1 MVPPPWSIVSPAGV
15 IHVVADDKAKNPDAR
30 RTIMTLTGHG
40 GWERFEP
47 NLLAAATALAASTAF
62 FRPLHIHWQLYHP
75 PQSRGPAHLEVS
87 FVAAQGW
94 WVRVAPKWIS
104 SSRSSQRV

>member
-40 GWERFEP
+40 GWERFEHG
-47 NLLAAATALAASTAF
+47 LLAAAAALAASTAF
-62 FRPLHIHWQLYHP
+62 VRPLHIRWQLCHP
-75 PQSRGPAHLEVS
+75 HNPAGLLICKSALWQHKVCG
-87 FVAAQGW
+87 FVWRPSG
-94 WVRVAPKWIS
+94 
-104 SSRSSQRV
+104 